1 MANPR
6 LLAAQALTSVLCQK
20 GSLASSLP
28 KALEAA
34 EHGDRALI
42 QQLCYGTCRHFP
54 QLELIAE
61 QLLHKPIKSQ
71 DQDIYALILM
81 GIYQIKA

>member
-1 MANPR
+1 MKPLLALGWKNSMANPR
-6 LLAAQALTSVLCQK
+6 LLAAQALTAVLCHQ

-42 QQLCYGTCRHFP
+42 QQL
-54 QLELIAE
+54 
-61 QLLHKPIKSQ
+61 
-71 DQDIYALILM
+71 
-81 GIYQIKA
+81 